1 VSGPST
7 AKPYPEARPPHLPDV
22 VARQSPLILFF
33 VAVVVVQLWRLVAT
47 WPSAAAGIDA
57 RSTVEYV
64 LSWLPSLA
72 APLAGAALLFRQPD
86 ARRTMRVLVFGLS
99 LLSLGE
105 LLSVFQD
112 PIRDLLRGL
121 GPVDEA
127 ASPYDTA
134 AEFAFRVFT
143 LLLTIFGLLYL
154 GAGLAATRVRERTAA
169 ERPLTIWLAALAIV
183 GSVVSLAALTSIA
196 SEATPTLIVQVIIGA
211 ILSAGVTFAWA
222 YVAVVTISG
231 WIAREA
237 PRRAWGVGALGAGI
251 LFAFRLIFPT
261 LSLVPFGP
269 ESTPFL
275 TVLAFVSWAAWL
287 LIIVAFV
294 IGLPTGAMTAGAG
307 MGDAAGDAAGGAAGP
322 MGDPRE
328 ATSRGSGA
336 G

>member
-1 VSGPST
+1 VTGPST
-7 AKPYPEARPPHLPDV
+7 AKPYPEARPPHLPDA

-33 VAVVVVQLWRLVAT
+33 LAVVVVQLWRLAAT
-47 WPSAAAGIDA
+47 WPSAATGIDA
-57 RSTVEYV
+57 RSTVEYA

-72 APLAGAALLFRQPD
+72 APLAGVALLFRQPD
-86 ARRTMRVLVFGLS
+86 ARRTMGVLVFGLS

-105 LLSVFQD
+105 LLSVFQG

-127 ASPYDTA
+127 ASPYDTP

-154 GAGLAATRVRERTAA
+154 GAGLAAARVRERTAA

-196 SEATPTLIVQVIIGA
+196 SEATPTVIVQVIIGA
-211 ILSAGVTFAWA
+211 ILSAVVTFAWA

-237 PRRAWGVGALGAGI
+237 PRRAWGIGALGAGI
-251 LFAFRLIFPT
+251 LFAFRLIFPA

-269 ESTPFL
+269 ESSPFL
-275 TVLAFVSWAAWL
+275 TVLAYVSWTAWL

-294 IGLPTGAMTAGAG
+294 IGLPSGATPADATA
-307 MGDAAGDAAGGAAGP
+307 
-322 MGDPRE
+322 DPRA
-328 ATSRGSGA
+328 ATSPGSGA

>member
-1 VSGPST
+1 VTGPST
-7 AKPYPEARPPHLPDV
+7 AKPYPEARPPHLPDA

-33 VAVVVVQLWRLVAT
+33 LAVVVVQLWRLAAT
-47 WPSAAAGIDA
+47 WPSAATGIDA
-57 RSTVEYV
+57 RSTVEYA

-72 APLAGAALLFRQPD
+72 APLAGVALLFRQPD
-86 ARRTMRVLVFGLS
+86 ARRTMGVLVFGLS

-105 LLSVFQD
+105 LLSVFQG

-121 GPVDEA
+121 GPIDEA
-127 ASPYDTA
+127 ASPYDTP

-154 GAGLAATRVRERTAA
+154 GAGLAAARVRERTAA

-196 SEATPTLIVQVIIGA
+196 SEATPTVIVQVIIGA
-211 ILSAGVTFAWA
+211 ILSAVVTFAWA

-237 PRRAWGVGALGAGI
+237 PRRAWGIGALGAGI
-251 LFAFRLIFPT
+251 LFAFRLIFPA

-269 ESTPFL
+269 ESSPFL
-275 TVLAFVSWAAWL
+275 TVLAYVSWTAWL

-294 IGLPTGAMTAGAG
+294 IGLPSGATPTDATA
-307 MGDAAGDAAGGAAGP
+307 
-322 MGDPRE
+322 DPRA
-328 ATSRGSGA
+328 ATSPGSGA

>member
-1 VSGPST
+1 MSGPST
-7 AKPYPEARPPHLPDV
+7 AKPFPEARPPHLPDV
-22 VARQSPLILFF
+22 VTRQSPLILFF
-33 VAVVVVQLWRLVAT
+33 LAVVVVLLWRLVGM
-47 WPSAAAGIDA
+47 WPSAASGIDA

-86 ARRTMRVLVFGLS
+86 ARRTMRVLLFGLS

-105 LLSVFQD
+105 LLSVFQE

-121 GPVDEA
+121 GPVEDS
-127 ASPYDTA
+127 ASPYDTP

-154 GAGLAATRVRERTAA
+154 GACLATTRVRPRTAA
-169 ERPLTIWLAALAIV
+169 ERPLTIWFAALAIV
-183 GSVVSLAALTSIA
+183 GTVVSVAALTSIA
-196 SEATPTLIVQVIIGA
+196 ADATPTLIVQVIIGA
-211 ILSAGVTFAWA
+211 ILSAAVTFTWA
-222 YVAVVTISG
+222 YVALVIICG

-294 IGLPTGAMTAGAG
+294 IGLPTVAEASGATDDRPA
-307 MGDAAGDAAGGAAGP
+307 
-322 MGDPRE
+322 
-328 ATSRGSGA
+328 ATSPGSATG
-336 G
+336 